1 MNDKEI
7 ANFLLSL
14 VPVPEELFKFHIQDR
29 YTATYVQ
36 DHLSKKTKWKD
47 PTRKL
52 EPEEKKKFKDKL
64 FKAVRRDLDEWVD
77 IINANKGN
85 VRTAYFDTIHNNI
98 EYFIDAFGIDELF
111 AAYKKAEYKNF
122 VKGTGLWVGDGKNN
136 TYIRRKDFNSLEED
150 SLIRN
155 TVGN

>member
-1 MNDKEI
+1 MKLLMNDKEI

-52 EPEEKKKFKDKL
+52 EPEEKKKF
-64 FKAVRRDLDEWVD
+64 
-77 IINANKGN
+77 
-85 VRTAYFDTIHNNI
+85 NN
-98 EYFIDAFGIDELF
+98 
-111 AAYKKAEYKNF
+111 
-122 VKGTGLWVGDGKNN
+122 
-136 TYIRRKDFNSLEED
+136 DFHFLLTS
-150 SLIRN
+150 
-155 TVGN
+155 